1 MPTSKPKI
9 SGYVPQH
16 LFDSFMSLKDSQRY
30 ESASQ
35 TLIAILSEY
44 FGVEQQVDHQSRPL
58 VLRFPSIED
67 FEALQRKVDLV
78 AEKLELLVEGSNPL
92 SKPPSESMQNADV
105 TADSGEPASDPLSRA
120 HDESDSNLS
129 LDLGISQEELGM
141 IQQDLAPRLNMGI
154 STLSAKKKL
163 PTDKLIEYTRA
174 KDPDGIG
181 WTYSKEDKRFYP
193 ERSLPSNPN
202 SGSPS

>member
-58 VLRFPSIED
+58 VLR
-67 FEALQRKVDLV
+67 
-78 AEKLELLVEGSNPL
+78 
-92 SKPPSESMQNADV
+92 
-105 TADSGEPASDPLSRA
+105 
-120 HDESDSNLS
+120 S